1 LYVLELMLIEN
12 DARRYISKAID
23 IEQEITSIEIRE
35 KIKGKIIFINEDYT
49 NLRRKLCKLIS

>member
-1 LYVLELMLIEN
+1 MLIEN